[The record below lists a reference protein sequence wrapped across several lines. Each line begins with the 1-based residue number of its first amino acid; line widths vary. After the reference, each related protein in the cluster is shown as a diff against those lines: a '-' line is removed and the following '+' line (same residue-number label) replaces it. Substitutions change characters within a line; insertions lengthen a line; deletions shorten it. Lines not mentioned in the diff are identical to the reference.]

1 MALNKNFFHGSHF
14 KNIFIIFSTLI
25 TKSTKTTD
33 VQQVTM
39 KTNTNACEYIL

>member
-1 MALNKNFFHGSHF
+1 MVHTLRTFLLF
-14 KNIFIIFSTLI
+14 FSTLI
-25 TKSTKTTD
+25 TKSTKTD